1 MPPHQW
7 VIPSHPSWDAQVPVP
22 AAGSASPDGGLAT
35 TPLAATLLPLSW
47 FPHQPSPLPQR
58 TRDEP
63 HMVNSLL

>member
-47 FPHQPSPLPQR
+47 FPH
-58 TRDEP
+58 
-63 HMVNSLL
+63 M